1 MTSIHPF
8 LIFDSRTHLS
18 TKLQY
23 SIAPSSFRKIMW
35 NLRHLSRQ
43 RRNLTAA
50 AAVGTSAIA
59 IVELW
64 CHDANNTNDS
74 NILRRQET
82 TERNP
87 NENKSSNII
96 NNKWGMDDSLII
108 SKNLIMPRAQNHCQ
122 CEAASA
128 FQASPTQKKADI
140 QRRATIR
147 LLNATSTPIRN
158 LHATYKVNWNQHLGE
173 GAFGSVYLAVNRRT
187 GEKLALKKI
196 PKKFTDSASFQ
207 NEMNALLQVRR
218 NGGHPNI
225 CSLREN
231 FEDDKYYYVLLDLVS
246 GTYVLSIEY

>member
-1 MTSIHPF
+1 M
-8 LIFDSRTHLS
+8 
-18 TKLQY
+18 
-23 SIAPSSFRKIMW
+23 
-35 NLRHLSRQ
+35 
-43 RRNLTAA
+43 TAA
-50 AAVGTSAIA
+50 AAVGTSAVA

-64 CHDANNTNDS
+64 CQDPDTKSNTNDS
-74 NILRRQET
+74 NILRQET
-82 TERNP
+82 KSREVG
-87 NENKSSNII
+87 NKPLTTNFIPLS
-96 NNKWGMDDSLII
+96 W
-108 SKNLIMPRAQNHCQ
+108 NHCQ
-122 CEAASA
+122 CESSSSAFHA

-158 LHATYKVNWNQHLGE
+158 LHATYKVNWDQHLGE

-246 GTYVLSIEY
+246 GTCDFV